1 MPERRS
7 RMHQRGE
14 ENYLT
19 AALVSFLAGSAIGA
33 GLALLFAPQS
43 GEYTRRE
50 MREKAERT
58 IIKMHRMEDD
68 LKHTMSDVIQGIRQK
83 ATQLM
88 DDGREVAELKKQEIL
103 EAIAAGKKA
112 LEEERCRLAKAK
124 QKA

>member
-1 MPERRS
+1 MRQ
-7 RMHQRGE
+7 HGE
-14 ENYLT
+14 DNYLT
-19 AALVSFLAGSAIGA
+19 ASLVSFLAGSAIGA

-68 LKHTMSDVIQGIRQK
+68 LKQAMSDVIQGIRHK
-83 ATQLM
+83 ADRLM
-88 DDGREVAELKKQEIL
+88 DDGRELAELKKQEIL
-103 EAIAAGKKA
+103 EAIASGKRA